1 MALEFLDQAFVF
13 EVTTNTIIFVVG
25 VTAVIAS
32 LGVILCASPLYS
44 ALYLIGHMCCLAALF
59 LLYNAEFL
67 AAVQI
72 IVYAGAVMI
81 LFLFIIALLGGKKE
95 QREGSLEK
103 LMALNFVGLMFA
115 ELLMAATVGPTK
127 ALQGKFPGGS
137 LDHEV
142 LTNLGSAKAI
152 GLKLFSQHLIAFEL
166 ASILLLVAA
175 VGVIVL
181 AKFEFRPI
189 RRRTR

>member
-1 MALEFLDQAFVF
+1 MGLEFLDQAFVF
-13 EVTTNTIIFVVG
+13 EVTEKTIIFVVG
-25 VTAVIAS
+25 VTAVIAA
-32 LGVILCASPLYS
+32 LGVILCSSPLYS
-44 ALYLIGHMCCLAALF
+44 ALYLIGHMCCLATLF

-103 LMALNFVGLMFA
+103 LMALNFVGLLFA
-115 ELLMAATVGPTK
+115 ELLMTATVGSTK
-127 ALQGKFPGGS
+127 TLQGKFPGGS

-142 LTNLGSAKAI
+142 LANVGSAKAI
-152 GLKLFSQHLIAFEL
+152 GLKLFTQHLIAFEL

-175 VGVIVL
+175 VGVICL